1 MVLLVLRLLL
11 LLVGVVA
18 RRVGHIT
25 GHRTLSLML
34 PEGSTSALS
43 SLSPLS
49 SLAPVPAAVRTVGA
63 VSTVRT
69 VNTVSAVGTD
79 GAVIAE
85 GITIFHD
92 AAVSVAADAAIW
104 RDIPCTTA
112 APAAAPA
119 APAAAVS
126 VLLATKMKRDI
137 SSPAVSFP
145 LPPDIADIADIERTL
160 RHRQHRII
168 ERDLRSCTAPPPVLH
183 PPLPRRAVRVARCVA
198 VMIVSAVQQR
208 GTDVGLRGGMRARR
222 GNVAAAPAPPIA
234 TVGSIRRGVVGMVVV
249 AAPVVTVVM
258 VEMVAVMHQRF
269 PVSPFLVRPP
279 E

>member
-43 SLSPLS
+43 SLSPLPSLPSLSPLS

-168 ERDLRSCTAPPPVLH
+168 ERDLRSCTAPPR
-183 PPLPRRAVRVARCVA
+183 PPP
-198 VMIVSAVQQR
+198 S
-208 GTDVGLRGGMRARR
+208 
-222 GNVAAAPAPPIA
+222 APPPRC
-234 TVGSIRRGVVGMVVV
+234 TCR
-249 AAPVVTVVM
+249 PV
-258 VEMVAVMHQRF
+258 RCGND
-269 PVSPFLVRPP
+269 R
-279 E
+279 